1 MSDGFSGEKSV
12 HHETKE
18 IVTRLREPIKI
29 KAIPYATTKVRGHQ
43 IQLEMNMSWDQ
54 IDTMVGKDS
63 EITQMINNMIEI
75 IEGPMRSEYLG
86 VIMPEELKGKD

>member
-29 KAIPYATTKVRGHQ
+29 KAVPYATTKVRGHQ
-43 IQLEMNMSWDQ
+43 IQVEMNISWDQ
-54 IDTMVGKDS
+54 IDEMTGKDS
-63 EITQMINNMIEI
+63 MITQMINNMIEV

-86 VIMPEELKGKD
+86 KIILGKEE